1 MKPKAFKLYSDNMDI
16 VNELSN
22 EEAGELL
29 KAIVNYVNTGEEVQT
44 SRAVKLVFIPIK
56 QQIDRDFASYEEVC
70 EKRASAGQKGAI
82 AKASKSKQMLA
93 DVSKSKQMLAD
104 VSNCLQEEEK
114 EEEEKEKE
122 KSIAKAIP
130 KKKAP
135 KTAFADFVYMTNDEY
150 SSLIARLG
158 EADTKRAIEIL
169 DNYKGSSGKKYVSD
183 YRAILSWVVD
193 KLGEVKPKAKN
204 KATEYEQHE
213 YDEAFFEKRRLQ
225 AIASSLEEMEA
236 FDG

>member
-29 KAIVNYVNTGEEVQT
+29 KAIVAYANTGEEIQT

-70 EKRASAGQKGAI
+70 EKRAVAGRKGAVT
-82 AKASKSKQMLA
+82 KASKSKQ
-93 DVSKSKQMLAD
+93 VSAN

-114 EEEEKEKE
+114 EEEKEEEEKKE

-135 KTAFADFVYMTNDEY
+135 KTAFADFVSMTNDEY

-193 KLGEVKPKAKN
+193 KLGEAKPKAKN
-204 KATEYEQHE
+204 KATEYEQRE
-213 YDEAFFEKRRLQ
+213 YDTAFYERQKLKALKAMENFEA
-225 AIASSLEEMEA
+225 
-236 FDG
+236 

>member
-29 KAIVNYVNTGEEVQT
+29 KAIVNYVNTGEEIQT

-70 EKRASAGQKGAI
+70 EKRASAGKKGAI

-93 DVSKSKQMLAD
+93 DD
-104 VSNCLQEEEK
+104 SNCLQEEEKEEEK

-130 KKKAP
+130 KKKVP
-135 KTAFADFVYMTNDEY
+135 KTAFADFVSMTNDEY

-204 KATEYEQHE
+204 KATEYAQHE
-213 YDEAFFEKRRLQ
+213 YDEAFFEERRLQ